1 MPTPWYAAPMARHR
15 LSAEGYVKRLEERNE
30 EWVAFP
36 ELPGEH
42 LSWHQ
47 AARWVSEV
55 VTRDGRLLATVE
67 GLSLFPPWPL
77 MPRPPRRVK
86 IEQNTYRVK
95 GRLMN
100 AYVTTP
106 DGLTILSFTGTKNF
120 DLHARA
126 VAHLSDGQSLRFP
139 VQGTSK
145 WNAVMTATDD
155 LGHPV
160 FRIRK
165 VRNARPGQDPKVVE
179 ILVEPGRPITSELL
193 LVMATGYH
201 NLDNFFDHGG
211 GG

>member
-1 MPTPWYAAPMARHR
+1 M
-15 LSAEGYVKRLEERNE
+15 KRLEECNE
-30 EWVAFP
+30 AWQAFA
-36 ELPGEH
+36 ELPGQH

-77 MPRPPRRVK
+77 LPRPPRRVK
-86 IEQNTYRVK
+86 IGQNTYRVK

-145 WNAVMTATDD
+145 LNAVMTATDD
-155 LGHPV
+155 AGRPV

-165 VRNARPGQDPKVVE
+165 VRNIRPEQGRKKVVE
-179 ILVEPGRPITSELL
+179 ILVEPDRRITPELL
-193 LVMATGYH
+193 LVMAMGYH
-201 NLDNFFDHGG
+201 NLDNFFDRNSGG
-211 GG
+211 

>member
-1 MPTPWYAAPMARHR
+1 MKRPVESDAAW
-15 LSAEGYVKRLEERNE
+15 ET
-30 EWVAFP
+30 FP

-42 LSWHQ
+42 LNWHQ
-47 AARWVSEV
+47 TARWVSDI

-67 GLSLFPPWPL
+67 GLRLFPPWPL
-77 MPRPPRRVK
+77 LPKPPRRVK
-86 IEQNTYRVK
+86 IDQKTYYVK

-139 VQGTSK
+139 VLGISK
-145 WNAVMTATDD
+145 LDAVMIATDNF
-155 LGHPV
+155 GRPV

-165 VRNARPGQDPKVVE
+165 VRNTRPEQSQKKVVE
-179 ILVEPGRPITSELL
+179 ILVEPGRRITPELL

-201 NLDNFFDHGG
+201 NFDNFFDLSRGG
-211 GG
+211 

>member
-1 MPTPWYAAPMARHR
+1 M
-15 LSAEGYVKRLEERNE
+15 KRLEECNE
-30 EWVAFP
+30 AWRAFP

-47 AARWVSEV
+47 ETRWVSDI

-77 MPRPPRRVK
+77 VPRPPRRVK
-86 IEQNTYRVK
+86 IDQDTYHVK

-120 DLHARA
+120 DLRARA
-126 VAHLSDGQSLRFP
+126 VAHLSNGQSLRFP
-139 VQGTSK
+139 VQGTSVL
-145 WNAVMTATDD
+145 NAVMTATDD
-155 LGHPV
+155 SGRPV

-165 VRNARPGQDPKVVE
+165 VRNTRPEQGHRKVVE
-179 ILVEPGRPITSELL
+179 ILVEPGRRITPELL
-193 LVMATGYH
+193 LVMVAGYH
-201 NLDNFFDHGG
+201 DLDNFFDRSHGG
-211 GG
+211 